1 MIIVLKEWNFEGR
14 SIKNY
19 NMLDKFNVKVNP
31 IVGES
36 TTILGLVGDTTS
48 LDIQSLYLNENV
60 EKIMKVQEPYKKANR
75 KMHPADTVIDVGGV
89 KIGGKNLQ

>member
-1 MIIVLKEWNFEGR
+1 MIIVLKNGTSKEEALK
-14 SIKNY
+14 IT

-60 EKIMKVQEPYKKANR
+60 EKIMKVQEPYKKAIER
-75 KMHPADTVIDVGGV
+75 CIQQ
-89 KIGGKNLQ
+89 IR